1 MAITYTTTVSNL
13 VTSDSLVSV
22 EGTALP
28 NAITT
33 INWVMTGVDS
43 VDSGE
48 AKWVG
53 RTDLDVSAITD
64 EGFVLFGNLEAVNV
78 IAWIESAAAEGYLE
92 SIKAAIANK
101 IEANRISASTVTR
114 DVPW

>member
-28 NAITT
+28 NVITT
-33 INWVMTGVDS
+33 INWVLTGVDS
-43 VDSGE
+43 VDAME

-78 IAWIESAAAEGYLE
+78 IAWIEAATSEDYLE
-92 SIKAAIANK
+92 SIKHSVAGK
-101 IEANRISASTVTR
+101 IEANRISAGTVTR